1 LTDKSKS
8 ESKLKDQEP
17 ILPDLK
23 ETKDFTDFSG
33 SYKGPG
39 PYERISGGATN
50 RTFKSKNPSSGPAA
64 FIDLPISNM
73 RRTIAKRLTE
83 SKQQLPHYYL
93 SMDISLNV
101 IDGVRKKMN
110 LSINDFILKSSGYA
124 MTKCPTVNS
133 VWKDDKIRQY
143 SNVDISMAVA
153 TSDGLITP
161 IVTDVNNKPLE
172 SIHEELDILYEKA
185 KNNKL
190 QPQDYQGGTFTVSSL
205 GTFGIKH
212 FTAIINSPQSA
223 ILAVGRGEKKV
234 LVTESGTFEISKV
247 MTVTLSCD
255 HRVIDGAVG
264 AKWLNHF
271 KEAMENPI
279 LLYSF

>member
-1 LTDKSKS
+1 MTERPKS
-8 ESKLKDQEP
+8 ESKMRDQES

-39 PYERISGGATN
+39 PYERISGGGATN
-50 RTFKSKNPSSGPAA
+50 RIFKSKTPSSGPD

-83 SKQQLPHYYL
+83 SKQQHPHYYL
-93 SMDISLNV
+93 SIDITLNV

-110 LSINDFILKSSGYA
+110 LSINDFILKSAGYA

-153 TSDGLITP
+153 TADGLITP
-161 IVTDVNNKPLE
+161 IVTDVNNKHIA
-172 SIHEELDILYEKA
+172 SIHEELGVLYEKA

-223 ILAVGRGEKKV
+223 ILAVGKGEKRV
-234 LVTESGTFEISKV
+234 LVTESGTFEIAKV

-279 LLYSF
+279 LLYLL